1 MFAVVTATI
10 EAEEK
15 LATSRLAETAGDLA
29 LEWLDRYPRTKW
41 SIREMAANNIG
52 TFGHKTSNC
61 VEGHNGVVV
70 KLRAMHPLKCAD
82 EMVVLMSARLS
93 GLWCGVCMFSVGGMH
108 TATNTLIRITA

>member
-15 LATSRLAETAGDLA
+15 LATSRLAETAGELA
-29 LEWLDRYPRTKW
+29 LEGLDRYPRTKW
-41 SIREMAANNIG
+41 SIREMAANNTG

-108 TATNTLIRITA
+108 TATNTLIRTTA